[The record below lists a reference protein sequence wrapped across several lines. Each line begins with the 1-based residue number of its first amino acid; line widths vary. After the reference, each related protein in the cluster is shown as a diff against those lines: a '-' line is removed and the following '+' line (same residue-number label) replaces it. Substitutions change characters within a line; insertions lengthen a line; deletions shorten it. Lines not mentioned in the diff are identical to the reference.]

1 MNMEDLLFN
10 LIEPSKFLIYM
21 FAGFAITTAV
31 LAFSS
36 IVSAANFKT
45 RSTRIFAIA
54 ASVSFLIAVSA
65 IVQMFDSGS
74 IAIRNHDWSASI
86 VDNKLS
92 ITSKSE
98 NLKSVD
104 IDIDTQGQD
113 HIYVTYNSKTYKIQ
127 KSELDKGE

>member
-1 MNMEDLLFN
+1 MDDLLFN
-10 LIEPSKFLIYM
+10 LIEPSKFLFCTFVS
-21 FAGFAITTAV
+21 FAVTTAV

-54 ASVSFLIAVSA
+54 ASVSFIIAVST

-74 IAIRNHDWSASI
+74 VAIHGRKWSASL

-98 NLKSVD
+98 HLKSVD
-104 IDIDTQGQD
+104 IDVDTQDQD
-113 HIYVTYNSKTYKIQ
+113 HIYVTYGSKTYKIK
-127 KSELDKGE
+127 KSDLDKGV

>member
-1 MNMEDLLFN
+1 MDDLLFN
-10 LIEPSKFLIYM
+10 LIEPSKFLFYA
-21 FAGFAITTAV
+21 FVSFAITTAV

-45 RSTRIFAIA
+45 RSTRIFAVA
-54 ASVSFLIAVSA
+54 ALVSFLIAVST

-74 IAIRNHDWSASI
+74 VAIHNHKWSASL

-98 NLKSVD
+98 HLKSVD
-104 IDIDTQGQD
+104 IDVDTQD
-113 HIYVTYNSKTYKIQ
+113 HIYVTYGSKTYKIQ
-127 KSELDKGE
+127 KSDLDKGV

>member
-1 MNMEDLLFN
+1 MDDLLFN
-10 LIEPSKFLIYM
+10 LIEPSKLLFCTFVS
-21 FAGFAITTAV
+21 FAATAAV

-54 ASVSFLIAVSA
+54 ASVSFIIAVIT

-74 IAIRNHDWSASI
+74 VAIHGRKWSASL

-98 NLKSVD
+98 YLKSVD
-104 IDIDTQGQD
+104 IDVDTQDQD
-113 HIYVTYNSKTYKIQ
+113 HIYVTYGSKTYKIK
-127 KSELDKGE
+127 KSDLNKGV

>member
-1 MNMEDLLFN
+1 MDDLLFN
-10 LIEPSKFLIYM
+10 LIEPDKFLFYA
-21 FAGFAITTAV
+21 FVSFAITTAV
-31 LAFSS
+31 LAFAS
-36 IVSAANFKT
+36 IVSAANFNT

-54 ASVSFLIAVSA
+54 SSVSFLMAVSA

-74 IAIRNHDWSASI
+74 IAIHNHDWSASI
-86 VDNKLS
+86 ADNKLS

>member
-1 MNMEDLLFN
+1 
-10 LIEPSKFLIYM
+10 M
-21 FAGFAITTAV
+21 FYAFVSFAVTTAV

-54 ASVSFLIAVSA
+54 ASVSFLIAVST

-74 IAIRNHDWSASI
+74 VAIRDHKWSASI
-86 VDNKLS
+86 VDHKLV

-104 IDIDTQGQD
+104 IDIDTQDQD
-113 HIYVTYNSKTYKIQ
+113 HIYVTYGSKTYKIQ
-127 KSELDKGE
+127 KSDLEKGV